1 MIHLSSGALQA
12 YVPERG
18 GRVSPWYFQCYE
30 PRPVMRVIR
39 RCELALKAD
48 HPIASV
54 TSGYGSGGTARHPV
68 LALLF
73 ALALLTACTTHAHA
87 QARVE
92 TNVVYGM
99 YSGLALLMD
108 VHHPSESNGH
118 GILIIGGTGWH
129 LPVGYNGI
137 GQKDRRYPPD
147 SEALLIAGYTLF
159 HINHRAAPRFRY
171 PAALEDVQRAVRFI
185 RFHAQR
191 FGIDPKRIGVWGFS
205 SGAHLAALLG
215 VLDGAGDP
223 QDPDPVNRESAK
235 LQCVVAG
242 ALPADFTGTL
252 APFAVAAVA
261 SFLGT
266 PQFRAGPMLE
276 DRLTVGL
283 AREASPIH
291 HVSADDAPFL
301 LEHGDA
307 DELIPFAQSE
317 AMEKALQAAGVPVLL
332 RRVPG
337 GEHGGPKF
345 AAQDPQARYR
355 AIIGWFNQ
363 YLRAKR

>member
-1 MIHLSSGALQA
+1 MRTMRQA
-12 YVPERG
+12 VLG
-18 GRVSPWYFQCYE
+18 VFFT
-30 PRPVMRVIR
+30 
-39 RCELALKAD
+39 LA
-48 HPIASV
+48 
-54 TSGYGSGGTARHPV
+54 
-68 LALLF
+68 F
-73 ALALLTACTTHAHA
+73 LTASTNHAHA
-87 QARVE
+87 QAREE

-147 SEALLIAGYTLF
+147 SEALLAAGYTLF

-171 PAALEDVQRAVRFI
+171 PASLEDVQRAVRFI
-185 RFHAQR
+185 RFHALR
-191 FGIDPKRIGVWGFS
+191 FGIDPDRIGAWGFS

-215 VLDGAGDP
+215 VLKGTGDP
-223 QDPDPVNRESAK
+223 QDPDPVNRVSAK

-242 ALPADFTGTL
+242 ALPADLTGTL

-266 PQFRAGPMLE
+266 PQFRAGPLLE

-283 AREASPIH
+283 AREASPVH
-291 HVSADDAPFL
+291 HVSADDAAFL

-317 AMEKALQAAGVPVLL
+317 AMKKALHAAGVPVLL

-337 GEHGGPKF
+337 GDHGGPKF
-345 AAQDPQARYR
+345 AAQDSGVRYR
-355 AIIGWFNQ
+355 AIIDWFNQ
-363 YLRAKR
+363 FLRDKR